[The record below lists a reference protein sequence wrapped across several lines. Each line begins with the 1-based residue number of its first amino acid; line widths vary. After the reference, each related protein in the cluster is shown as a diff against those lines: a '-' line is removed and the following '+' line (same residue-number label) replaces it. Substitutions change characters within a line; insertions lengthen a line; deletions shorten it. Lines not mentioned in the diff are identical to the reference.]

1 MDLLGKSDPY
11 VKLSLSGERLPSK
24 KTSIKM
30 RNLNPEWNEQ
40 FKLTVKDPETQVL
53 QLHVYDWEK
62 VKMHDKLGMQ
72 VIPLSLL
79 TPHETK
85 EFTLDLL
92 KNLNPND
99 PQNTRNRGKII
110 VQLTFDPFKED
121 NGSFNMGLDEKLSGS
136 DRATLDTSYNGGL
149 LLVTVEAA
157 EDVEGKRHTNPYA
170 MILFRGEKKKTKVNP
185 RS

>member
-1 MDLLGKSDPY
+1 MNEGIIKN
-11 VKLSLSGERLPSK
+11 
-24 KTSIKM
+24 SIYFDMIK
-30 RNLNPEWNEQ
+30 Q
-40 FKLTVKDPETQVL
+40 
-53 QLHVYDWEK
+53 

-136 DRATLDTSYNGGL
+136 DRATQDTSYNGGL

-170 MILFRGEKKKTKVNP
+170 MILFRGEKKKTKVSP
-185 RS
+185 RT